1 MPQSGILY
9 VATGSKHL
17 AEAEHSAKSVKR
29 VSPEIPIAIVSDSP
43 STCGSFDVG
52 LSFENPERS
61 LFDKVSALSR
71 SPFSRTL
78 FLDTDTFAMEPLEE
92 LFELLDRFDI
102 AAAAEPVRYLYSMTG
117 VPTAFP
123 ELNSGVI
130 LYKRNDAVDKLLT
143 QWDNFYKNERA
154 SIGIHSWPNQPSF
167 TRAVY
172 NSEASFLLLPPEF
185 NARIMVPQA
194 FSGRI
199 RIVHSRLK
207 RPEFYAKALAELNEN
222 IAPRT
227 SNPSPTTTL
236 QILRKSLRL
245 SKVIERESN

>member
-1 MPQSGILY
+1 MLQSGILY

-17 AEAEHSAKSVKR
+17 AEAEHSARSVKR
-29 VSPEIPIAIVSDSP
+29 VSPEIPIAIVSDLP
-43 STCGSFDVG
+43 STCASFDVS
-52 LSFENPERS
+52 LSFEKPERS
-61 LFDKVSALSR
+61 FFDKVKALDR
-71 SPFSRTL
+71 SPFGRTL

-130 LYKRNDAVDKLLT
+130 LYKKNDAVAKLLT
-143 QWDNFYKNERA
+143 QWNNFYENERA
-154 SIGIHSWPNQPSF
+154 AIGIHSWPNQPSF

-172 NSEASFLLLPPEF
+172 CSEADFLLLPPEF

-199 RIVHSRLK
+199 RIAHSRLK
-207 RPEFYAKALAELNEN
+207 RPEFYAKDLAGLNEN
-222 IAPRT
+222 IAPRVVT
-227 SNPSPTTTL
+227 PSLKSTIE
-236 QILRKSLRL
+236 ILRNSLTL
-245 SKVIERESN
+245 SKVIEGETN